1 MNPLFKLSALL
12 SFLMVICIN
21 IRAQEPQH
29 PLDPLSWQEYWT
41 LLEVLQQ
48 EGKLDADTRFSIVN
62 LKDPDKQLVWKWSKG
77 NPIPRSAFAVVRQKE
92 KTYKAIVDLNN
103 KNITSWTELKGVQPN
118 WIGEEFESVIEAVK
132 KHPDFI
138 AAMKKRGIED
148 LTFID
153 CMCIPPGYYGTEE
166 DTGRR
171 VGHVHCKDARGV
183 RNNWARSIE
192 GLTAVVDM
200 HEKKVLRVVDEG
212 IVEVPKVSA
221 DYDQASIG
229 ALRDVPSPIYQTQ
242 PLGPGFKQDGHVIE
256 WQKWR
261 FHVRPD
267 HRLGLII
274 SAVTYQDGE
283 DRRPILYQGNLSEI
297 FVPYMDPAFA
307 WYHRNFLDAG
317 EFIAGGLAK
326 PLMAGLDCPANTV
339 YMDALIAGDKGRPV
353 EVPRMVGIFERES
366 GDIAWRHHTS
376 SNEGLPES
384 RVKRDL
390 VVRAAAVLGNYD
402 YIIDWIFQQDGSIR
416 VSLGATGIAEV
427 KMVNQDNA
435 IAFASPG
442 RAAPDLPADAYGR
455 FVDPNIVAVNHD
467 HYFSFRLDLDVDGS
481 NNNLQLDR
489 LVPQTL
495 PEEHSRRSVWVRQS
509 KIARKESEAKLNINL
524 DRPTLWR
531 VTSTTHKNHVGYSTS
546 YQLMP
551 GMNTNTL
558 LSADDY
564 PRMRAGFINHHLWV
578 TPFNDDE
585 RYAAGEYPTLSTPGQ
600 GLPAWTSKD
609 RKIENT
615 DIVLW
620 YTIGMHH
627 MVRAEDWPVM
637 PVLRHEFELRPF
649 DFFDHNPAMDLPK

>member
-1 MNPLFKLSALL
+1 MKASLPFTTLALVLTLFCL
-12 SFLMVICIN
+12 N
-21 IRAQEPQH
+21 IRGQQNQH
-29 PLDPLSWQEYWT
+29 PLDPLTWKEYWT

-48 EGKLDADTRFSIVN
+48 EGKLDADTRFSMVN
-62 LKDPDKQLVWKWSKG
+62 LKDPDKQLVWQWSKG
-77 NPIPRSAFAVVRQKE
+77 KPIPRSAFAIVRQKE
-92 KTYKAIVDLNN
+92 KAYKAVVDLNN
-103 KNITSWTELKGVQPN
+103 RSITSWTELKGVQPN
-118 WIGEEFESVIEAVK
+118 WIGEEFGSVIEAVK

-138 AAMKKRGIED
+138 AAMKKRDIED

-153 CMCIPPGYYGTEE
+153 CLCIPPGYYGTEE

-171 VGHVHCKDARGV
+171 VGHVHCNDARGV
-183 RNNWARSIE
+183 RNSWVRSIE
-192 GLTAVVDM
+192 GLTVVVDM
-200 HEKKVLRVVDEG
+200 YEKKVLRVVDEG
-212 IVEVPKVSA
+212 VVEVPKVYA
-221 DYDQASIG
+221 DYDQAAIG
-229 ALRDVPSPIYQTQ
+229 APREVPSPIYRTQ
-242 PLGPGFKQDGHVIE
+242 PLGPGFKQDGHLIE
-256 WQKWR
+256 WQNWR

-267 HRLGLII
+267 HRVGLII
-274 SAVTYQDGE
+274 SAVSYQQGE
-283 DRRPILYQGNLSEI
+283 DRRPVLYQGNLSEI

-317 EFIAGGLAK
+317 EFTAGGLAK
-326 PLMAGLDCPANTV
+326 PLIEGLDCPDNTV
-339 YMDALIAGDKGRPV
+339 YMEALIAGDKGRPMS
-353 EVPRMVGIFERES
+353 VPRMVGIFERET
-366 GDIAWRHHTS
+366 GDMAWRHHTG
-376 SNEGLPES
+376 SNEGQPES

-427 KMVNQDNA
+427 KMVNQNNA
-435 IAFASPG
+435 MASASVG
-442 RAAPDLPADAYGR
+442 RAAPNLPADAYGR

-481 NNNLQLDR
+481 DNNLQLDR
-489 LVPQTL
+489 LVSKTL
-495 PEEHSRRSVWVRQS
+495 PEGHSRRSVWVKES
-509 KIARKESEAKLNINL
+509 TVVKKESEAKLNINF

-531 VTSTTHKNHVGYSTS
+531 VTSPTRKNHVGYPTS

-551 GMNTNTL
+551 GMNGNTL

-564 PRMRAGFINHHLWV
+564 PRMRAGFINHHLWA
-578 TPFNDDE
+578 TPYHEDE
-585 RYAAGEYPTLSTPGQ
+585 RYAAGEYPTLSEPGQ
-600 GLPAWTSKD
+600 GLPAWTEKD

-649 DFFDHNPAMDLPK
+649 DFFDHNPSMDLPK